1 MVLRIRLKVKCRQRS
16 GREAAAPAAAAAA
29 AEFSKLGGRDSL
41 SAGRRRQRST
51 GSVIRF
57 YGLSV
62 RSMTPKPAVM
72 LSAAKKAAA
81 QAASALKP

>member
-16 GREAAAPAAAAAA
+16 GREAAAAAAAA

>member
-16 GREAAAPAAAAAA
+16 GREAAAAAAAA

-72 LSAAKKAAA
+72 LSAAQKAAA
-81 QAASALKP
+81 KAASAFKP

>member
-16 GREAAAPAAAAAA
+16 GREAAAAAAAAA